1 MISSLGNRP
10 LILYG
15 SPPLGPGS
23 GSSFTEGSIIFVG
36 PGGDLAQDNTNF
48 FYNDATN
55 QLKVGGSVLTPLII
69 GGTGVNDDLILQ
81 STSGVGTINSR
92 IFMKVGNNGAIT
104 AVEIQPDS
112 GGNFGR
118 MGVGTPG
125 NISVSY
131 PLTVFGTGSDIGY
144 LIHAKAANGNPS
156 AYLQLAT
163 GANTDAKAGFSFY
176 QAFDIVEWRMHVDGN
191 LNDVMRFSVH
201 TPSETNTLMLTIRG
215 NLIINDSIVIT
226 EPTTGTKCLIFGDGT
241 IPASLASNTA
251 GLYANDIA
259 GTVNMFAINEA
270 GGSSQL
276 TGFTAKSVIFAS
288 STGGFTEDTALIY
301 DSASKQL
308 TAEVLVSKQS
318 GGFPRLLLNDTSQA
332 ADARLFQAMNS
343 SLTFRIKAVN
353 DAETVAQPGFVL
365 DRNGIMTG
373 AGQPTALV
381 TKSGTQ
387 AVGDSTLVAVSFDTE
402 TFDVAGCHSGG
413 DPTKLTVPTGGGG
426 VYFIFGTV
434 VYPSNS
440 TGIRLAR
447 LRKGGA
453 GAIITSTQQA
463 VNGEITAIQV
473 VAIAQLSAA
482 EYVELIAYQTSTGS
496 LNIETSCNFGW
507 IKVW

>member
-69 GGTGVNDDLILQ
+69 GGTGTTDDLTLQ
-81 STSGVGTINSR
+81 STSGVGTTGSW
-92 IFMKVGNNGAIT
+92 IFFKVGNNGATT
-104 AVEIQPDS
+104 AMEINHN
-112 GGNFGR
+112 GL
-118 MGVGTPG
+118 VGIGTTG
-125 NISVSY
+125 LVTLSSAF
-131 PLTVFGTGSDIGY
+131 TVRQANPPDIGY
-144 LIHAKAANGNPS
+144 VASFRSNLS
-156 AYLQLAT
+156 AYINIKTGT
-163 GANTDAKAGFSFY
+163 GANEQAGFTCE
-176 QAFDIVEWRMHVDGN
+176 QTTNGIEWRFAVIGN
-191 LNDVMRFSVH
+191 EENAFRVSSGATGVLYTTVN
-201 TPSETNTLMLTIRG
+201 G
-215 NLIINDSIVIT
+215 NVCINNANSD
-226 EPTTGTKCLIFGDGT
+226 PTAGTKCLIFGDGT
-241 IPASLASNTA
+241 VPSGLDSNTA
-251 GLYANDIA
+251 GLYANDVA